1 MPRDGMEER
10 IEELLG
16 GLQKVDAP
24 VGFEERVMR
33 RITGSGSGERS
44 RGPALLLA
52 LKFAVPAAVLLLM
65 GAMFV
70 FFGGRE
76 PDVASVPPVLEDQI
90 VTSHSE
96 ELPQTTETALLGSA
110 SSDQMRRSPKVSASR
125 LSNGSVGPRSRVNS
139 EDIAL
144 QGPGETF
151 TPPGLDARVRNVDPS
166 TVPPGGGGNI
176 RDVLSFIGVSA
187 DCGHDGCRVTSLSN
201 GSLADR
207 AKLNVGDRIVL
218 IDGRPINDSTSFSG
232 PTSFKS
238 FQVVRGGRSI
248 NLSLRSN

>member
-1 MPRDGMEER
+1 MQRDGMEER

-16 GLQKVDAP
+16 GLQKVGAP

-44 RGPALLLA
+44 RGPALLLS

-201 GSLADR
+201 GSLADQ